1 MTLPKLESFVYYLL
15 NDGRILY
22 LDYLRN
28 NLWAKTTWSYDE
40 DGMTTNSTSGTI
52 DRDHLDQFLKKHD
65 ARVMLDAK
73 LGHLTHKMIY
83 QAWKESVH
91 AQLPHIG

>member
-1 MTLPKLESFVYYLL
+1 ME
-15 NDGRILY
+15 GHGILVGAHGSCSVHAVVD
-22 LDYLRN
+22 LG
-28 NLWAKTTWSYDE
+28 AKTTWSYDE